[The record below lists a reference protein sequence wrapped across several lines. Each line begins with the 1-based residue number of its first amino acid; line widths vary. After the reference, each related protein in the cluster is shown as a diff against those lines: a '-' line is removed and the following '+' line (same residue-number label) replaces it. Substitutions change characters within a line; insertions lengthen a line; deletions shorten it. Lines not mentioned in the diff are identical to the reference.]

1 MKKLKTSS
9 LLFEIGVEEIPS
21 GYFAGAEASIRTKAP
36 ELLADCGW
44 QFDKL
49 EIHTTP
55 RRIVLCAE
63 NFRFLKVKEEEKLGP
78 LKDQAYQNNQPTQAL
93 IGFLKSTGR
102 SESDVFFKDSPR
114 GARVCVKVKKKYQP
128 LRYFFETLP
137 LKIEFP
143 KLMRWEKGRFTF
155 TRPIRWTFAFVGNK
169 EQKYKIADIKS
180 SHFTYGRRFLS
191 PKPIKVTNSNFAAFE
206 KLLSKYH
213 VILKTEERIKKIRG
227 FLKGFHQSNE
237 ELIATVAHL
246 VEDPYPVPGVFDKK
260 YLKLPSAVLAT
271 CMSKN
276 QKVFAGY
283 DASGRLQ
290 NRFLAVINGRRK
302 DTKTIAKHYESVLI
316 SRLED
321 AQFFYHEDTKTK
333 LDSKLPK
340 LKEMVFL
347 GKLGS
352 YFDKTKRLGMEVKF
366 LGQAGAFD
374 PNTVANAVTAADL
387 AKADLT
393 THLVYEFPELQGLV
407 GSVYAKEDG
416 QSDQIAEAILGQY
429 LPKSLSEDYNKLKK
443 ILTREGALVGLADR
457 MDLLVGALGLG
468 VELDS
473 SQDPYGLRRAA
484 GSIAKILRAHPFS
497 VSLSSWIDFTVKTY
511 GTNFSTWQGAHKQK
525 LISFIKNRI
534 VFELQLKAGT
544 KEYDL
549 LQGIFAAG
557 FDDIANVY
565 EKFNQLSKEINNP
578 YFIRACKVAERTGNI
593 LKGVKDD
600 VKEIKPE
607 LFSEALEKDLFRI
620 IEEQE
625 SAIWNLVTQGNYG
638 ASAKAFGEQFYEPVH
653 QFFDQIMVNVPD
665 EKVRMNRQALVKRIN
680 RILSDQVA
688 DLSQIKAS

>member
-290 NRFLAVINGRRK
+290 NRFLAVINGKQK

-321 AQFFYHEDTKTK
+321 AEFFFEEDRKTK
-333 LDSKLPK
+333 LEAKVQKLR
-340 LKEMVFL
+340 EMVFL
-347 GKLGS
+347 GSLGS
-352 YFDKTKRLGMEVKF
+352 YLDKTKRLEALVCF
-366 LGQAGAFD
+366 LGEEAKLDQNLVSRAEK
-374 PNTVANAVTAADL
+374 AAHL

-393 THLVYEFPELQGLV
+393 THLVYEFPELQGAA
-407 GSVYAKEDG
+407 GSEYARRDGEHEAVAKAIMGHYVPMNLAEDFR
-416 QSDQIAEAILGQY
+416 E
-429 LPKSLSEDYNKLKK
+429 LKK
-443 ILTREGALVGLADR
+443 RLNLEGALVGLSDR
-457 MDLLVGALGLG
+457 IDLLIGASLLGI
-468 VELDS
+468 ELS
-473 SQDPYGLRRAA
+473 ASQDPYALRRAA
-484 GSIAKILRAHPFS
+484 GGIVKILRAHPIHF
-497 VSLSSWIDFTVKTY
+497 SLSKREKK
-511 GTNFSTWQGAHKQK
+511 NKK
-525 LISFIKNRI
+525 KIK
-534 VFELQLKAGT
+534 K
-544 KEYDL
+544 K
-549 LQGIFAAG
+549 
-557 FDDIANVY
+557 
-565 EKFNQLSKEINNP
+565 
-578 YFIRACKVAERTGNI
+578 
-593 LKGVKDD
+593 
-600 VKEIKPE
+600 
-607 LFSEALEKDLFRI
+607 
-620 IEEQE
+620 
-625 SAIWNLVTQGNYG
+625 
-638 ASAKAFGEQFYEPVH
+638 
-653 QFFDQIMVNVPD
+653 
-665 EKVRMNRQALVKRIN
+665 
-680 RILSDQVA
+680 
-688 DLSQIKAS
+688 